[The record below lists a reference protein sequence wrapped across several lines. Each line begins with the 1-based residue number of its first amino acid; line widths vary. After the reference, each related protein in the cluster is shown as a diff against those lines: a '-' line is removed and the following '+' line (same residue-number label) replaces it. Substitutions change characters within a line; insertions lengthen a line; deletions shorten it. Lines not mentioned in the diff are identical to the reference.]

1 MVHEVVHAQK
11 IAMLGYGPEVRDEA
25 VRLRAAGLTVAVAVR
40 HGGMSWLRALGD
52 GFRPVAHEDAVEGAD
67 VVVVKIPERE
77 LPALFAQSISPT
89 LREGALVVF
98 AKASPVLAEIVTV
111 PHHVD
116 VALVVSARGVGR
128 VAVHQDATG
137 AALLRSTRYAEL
149 ATGAPRIVTT
159 TFADC
164 MSEELGRLIAEAG
177 GVEQLI
183 AACDRAL
190 ESPGHEP
197 DHAMLAYYEHLRREL
212 GQGRAPSS
220 RQSGLFET
228 EPRSK
233 RGAA

>member
-25 VRLRAAGLTVAVAVR
+25 IRLRAAAVWVSVAVR
-40 HGGMSWLRALGD
+40 HGGMSWLRALDD

-77 LPALFAQSISPT
+77 LPALFAQSILPS
-89 LREGALVVF
+89 LRPGALVVF
-98 AKASPVLAEIVTV
+98 AKASPVLAEIVT
-111 PHHVD
+111 PPDHVD
-116 VALVVSARGVGR
+116 TALVVHARGTAR
-128 VAVHQDATG
+128 VAVHHDATG
-137 AALLRSTRYAEL
+137 SALARTTRYAEL
-149 ATGAPRIVTT
+149 ATGASRIVTT

-164 MSEELGRLIAEAG
+164 MGEELARLVAEAG
-177 GVEQLI
+177 GVEQLV

-212 GQGRAPSS
+212 RQGKAPSS
-220 RQSGLFET
+220 RQSGVFVT
-228 EPRSK
+228 EPGSK